1 MKIENHLMKTT
12 KENKYGLLDKKKNK
26 VQKGQ
31 LGPSGFGVGDD
42 PLHVGQ
48 NEVAAQGPSPSHVA
62 VGNGYR

>member
-1 MKIENHLMKTT
+1 MGCWILK
-12 KENKYGLLDKKKNK
+12 KKKNK

-31 LGPSGFGVGDD
+31 LGPSGVGVGDD